1 MARASLFDPETPA
14 YYALME
20 SQPHDGYV
28 RSLFHPEAEQL
39 PEPAL
44 PVRETGPAP
53 IGGSFAP
60 PNRPLFAEAARN
72 RTASINLGSRHSP
85 WSPEG
90 RAEFRR
96 RRVEAAAEA
105 TISAYVDGTS
115 TPVGDDSPA
124 RVDDG
129 PWMPLADVPPL
140 GNGQTL
146 TIRTDVTQTG
156 SLPLVAFAEAD
167 PANVTVVDLG
177 WTQPDVAA
185 EFDPEKPET
194 YPCAQGGDCGCVGTS
209 LAGCPG
215 RGDQEEDEL

>member
-1 MARASLFDPETPA
+1 MARASLFDPETPV

-28 RSLFHPEAEQL
+28 RTLFHPEAEQL
-39 PEPAL
+39 PDPAL
-44 PVRETGPAP
+44 PVREPGPALP

-60 PNRPLFAEAARN
+60 FNRPLFAEPARN
-72 RTASINLGSRHSP
+72 RTASINLGSRRSP

-105 TISAYVDGTS
+105 TISAYVDATS

-124 RVDDG
+124 RVDGG

-140 GNGQTL
+140 GDGQTL
-146 TIRTDVTQTG
+146 TIRTDVTPTG
-156 SLPLVAFAEAD
+156 SLPIIAADLAD
-167 PANVTVVDLG
+167 PTNV
-177 WTQPDVAA
+177 P

-194 YPCAQGGDCGCVGTS
+194 YPCAQGGDCGCVGTG

-215 RGDQEEDEL
+215 RADQEEDEL